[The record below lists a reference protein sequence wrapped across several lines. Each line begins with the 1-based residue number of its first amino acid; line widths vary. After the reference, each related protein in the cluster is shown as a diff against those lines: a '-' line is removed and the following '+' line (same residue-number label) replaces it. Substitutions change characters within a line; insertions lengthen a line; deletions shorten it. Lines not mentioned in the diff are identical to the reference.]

1 MSSPGEP
8 SSPALQRV
16 TNDELAEPGEDTS
29 NDERLLA
36 ERPPHY

>member
-8 SSPALQRV
+8 SGPALQRV